1 MSMWFGVDVGGTS
14 VKTALVS
21 ANGEILHKDSFDT
34 RPELGH
40 VDLCRRIHAS
50 LDASLAALGS
60 SPATVNGIGVG
71 VPAFLDDEQRVI
83 LDAVNLGWK
92 NIPFAQLL
100 EEELGLPTALDNDA
114 NLAALGEAWVGA
126 GIGAQSVLCV
136 TVGTGVGAGVVL
148 GGTLY
153 RGVGG
158 MAGEIGHLTVE
169 RDGALECNC
178 GKVGCLETRASA
190 TAMIRRAREEQTR
203 GNLPTIPEISGA
215 KDIFD
220 LASAGQKTA
229 QAVIQETAHWLGYGL
244 ALAAMVL
251 NPDAIVIGGG
261 VSKAGLIFL
270 EPVEQAFQTY
280 TLQKTAADASLRLAQ
295 LGNDAGVIGAA
306 RLIAQKIS

>member
-1 MSMWFGVDVGGTS
+1 MWFGVDVGGTS

-21 ANGEILHKDSFDT
+21 VTGEVLHKVSFAT
-34 RPELGH
+34 RPELGQ
-40 VDLCRRIHAS
+40 VALCRRIHESLEAS
-50 LDASLAALGS
+50 LVAIGAPAAD
-60 SPATVNGIGVG
+60 VKGIGVG
-71 VPAFLDDEQRVI
+71 VPAFLDDEQRII

-92 NIPFAQLL
+92 NVAFAQLL
-100 EEELGLPTALDNDA
+100 EDELGLPTALDNDA

-126 GIGAQSVLCV
+126 GIGAKSVLCV

-148 GGTLY
+148 DGKLY

-169 RDGALECNC
+169 REHALECNC

-190 TAMIRRAREEQTR
+190 TAMVRRAREEQAR
-203 GNLPTIPEISGA
+203 GSLPLNPEISGA
-215 KDIFD
+215 KEVFEM
-220 LASAGQKTA
+220 AGAGQEAA

-261 VSKAGLIFL
+261 VSKAGRIFL
-270 EPVEQAFQTY
+270 DPVEQAFRTY
-280 TLQKTAADASLRLAQ
+280 TLQKTATDASMRLAQ

-306 RLIAQKIS
+306 RLIAQKRS